1 MEIVIFASPVS
12 AFDIVVGNDSGLAVS
27 STTAFPCDIIPAI
40 EDIMDFHDIKQ
51 IRIKGPRLYIE
62 QIAKELETVFDIPVI
77 QA

>member
-27 STTAFPCDIIPAI
+27 STTAFPHDVIPVI
-40 EDIMDFHDIKQ
+40 NDIMDFHDIKQ

-77 QA
+77 QC

>member
-27 STTAFPCDIIPAI
+27 STTAFPCDVIPVI

-77 QA
+77 QC

>member
-27 STTAFPCDIIPAI
+27 STTAFPNDVIPVI
-40 EDIMDFHDIKQ
+40 DDIMDFHDIKQ

-77 QA
+77 QC

>member
-12 AFDIVVGNDSGLAVS
+12 AFDIVVGDDSGLAVS
-27 STTAFPCDIIPAI
+27 STTAFPRDVIPVI